1 MSERTYPV
9 AMSAEQPPTQRAQC
23 IECGFEAPV
32 GDDEWDAVDHPPLGT
47 VTRCPECGSTDV
59 HTPR

>member
-1 MSERTYPV
+1 V

>member
-1 MSERTYPV
+1 M
-9 AMSAEQPPTQRAQC
+9 PTEPTHSQRAQC
-23 IECGFEAPV
+23 IECGFEAPAG
-32 GDDEWDAVDHPPLGT
+32 GDAWDAVDHPPLGT